1 MSGARGSLLGIEH
14 LEAAEILKIL
24 KFARRMNP
32 DKPRP
37 LLKGKRIVLIFYE
50 ASTRTR
56 TSFELAAKLLGAHTI
71 LIQAAGS
78 SIEKGE
84 SLLDTGYT
92 VRALGAD
99 VIIIRHPNAGA
110 PQVMARHIDI
120 PVINAGDGL
129 HEHPSQ
135 ALLDAY
141 TILRNKK
148 KLSGLQIAI
157 VGDIF
162 HSRVARSAC
171 HLLSKFGAKV
181 ILCGPPELAPD
192 IAATLAPGVRVTR
205 HIEDALRG
213 TDVIMLLRVQKER
226 LAGMKMDLPD
236 YIAQFDV
243 GIGEVRIHLCHPF
256 QLLDGR
262 VILPCIG
269 QDLTEVG
276 LILQIQGIEFNRAP
290 QGCQAGGQG
299 LAPAGWSVKEA
310 AVAGAQVFAQAVPIT
325 GIILTKLDGTAKGGV
340 VCAVKEMVGVPVR
353 FIGVGEGIDDLQ
365 PFDSREFARA
375 IIE

>member
-1 MSGARGSLLGIEH
+1 MSAARGSLLGIEH
-14 LEAAEILKIL
+14 LDAAEILKIL

-32 DKPRP
+32 EKPRP
-37 LLKGKRIVLIFYE
+37 LLKGKRVVLLFYE

-56 TSFELAAKLLGAHTI
+56 SSFEIAAKLLGAHTV
-71 LIQAAGS
+71 LIQSIGS

-99 VIIIRHPNAGA
+99 VIVIRHPNAGA
-110 PQVMARHIDI
+110 PHVMARHIDV

-148 KLSGLQIAI
+148 KFQGLQVAI

-171 HLLSKFGAKV
+171 HLLSKFGVKI
-181 ILCGPPELAPD
+181 ILCGPVELLPE
-192 IAATLAPGVRVTR
+192 IASTLAPGARVTR

-226 LAGMKMDLPD
+226 LAGMKIDLPD
-236 YIAQFDV
+236 YIARYQMTAARLKTAKKDAIVMHPGPIIRGLELTSDV
-243 GIGEVRIHLCHPF
+243 ADGVQARILDEVR
-256 QLLDGR
+256 
-262 VILPCIG
+262 
-269 QDLTEVG
+269 
-276 LILQIQGIEFNRAP
+276 N
-290 QGCQAGGQG
+290 
-299 LAPAGWSVKEA
+299 
-310 AVAGAQVFAQAVPIT
+310 
-325 GIILTKLDGTAKGGV
+325 
-340 VCAVKEMVGVPVR
+340 GVPTR
-353 FIGVGEGIDDLQ
+353 MAIL
-365 PFDSREFARA
+365 ARA
-375 IIE
+375 VGRMR